1 MPVSVTSPFSL
12 YSAGM
17 ATFDEDDCYDQS
29 DSAGFIHLYGLP
41 LKVRAIKA
49 KKNRTCRAWSK
60 LWQSCG
66 PEDLPRETDH
76 SLDVL
81 NASLPFDQ
89 RLYRQDITGSMAHAK
104 MLARQGIISAADGEA
119 IVNGLQTILDD
130 IEAGKLIMEG
140 AEDIHTFVEQELTA
154 RIGDAGKRLHTAPFS
169 QRSGRGWTCA
179 CMSRKR
185 SRPSVPSF
193 LR

>member
-1 MPVSVTSPFSL
+1 
-12 YSAGM
+12 M
-17 ATFDEDDCYDQS
+17 A
-29 DSAGFIHLYGLP
+29 
-41 LKVRAIKA
+41 
-49 KKNRTCRAWSK
+49 K
-60 LWQSCG
+60 LWTG
-66 PEDLPRETDH
+66 RFAKETDH

-140 AEDIHTFVEQELTA
+140 AEDIHPLWN
-154 RIGDAGKRLHTAPFS
+154 
-169 QRSGRGWTCA
+169 RSSPGSVMRGNGCTPHVPATIRWRWTCG
-179 CMSRKR
+179 CMSRKKSRR
-185 SRPSVPSF
+185 SMRSCWV
-193 LR
+193 